1 MEIRRDINQYAH
13 VDLKH
18 ISAFTRDEI
27 FYNLDVIFLLHMLDK
42 FKYRKCTWI
51 WTQLS
56 LFTII

>member
-27 FYNLDVIFLLHMLDK
+27 FYNLDVIFLLHMLLRS
-42 FKYRKCTWI
+42 YI
-51 WTQLS
+51 NEHVQVP
-56 LFTII
+56 